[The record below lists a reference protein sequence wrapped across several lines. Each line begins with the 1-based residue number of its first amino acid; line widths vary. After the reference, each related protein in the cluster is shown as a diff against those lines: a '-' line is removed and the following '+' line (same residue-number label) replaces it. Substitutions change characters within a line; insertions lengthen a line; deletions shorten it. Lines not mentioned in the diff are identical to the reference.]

1 MTHTIN
7 ELNAIVQ
14 DFSERM
20 MRIPKALFDSKPRPE
35 KWSKKE
41 VVGHLIDSG
50 QNNLRRFI
58 CSQYEAPSS
67 KIVYDQDFWV
77 TANGYQTYKQKDI
90 IELWKL
96 TNHQISSVLANMA
109 VENYTKT
116 VKTDKYSEETRTLE
130 WLAADYVKHMK
141 HHLNQIFDNAFDI
154 TYP

>member
-58 CSQYEAPSS
+58 CGQYEAPSS